1 MGGLVVKKVR
11 YKMNNV
17 NPPKALIIAH
27 NTERYRQII
36 QNTIAIAF
44 LGTPHRGVNLA
55 NLLKTILDVSFSE
68 AKYVRDLLPDSQSI
82 KTINDEFGDRS
93 KGVEIASFWE
103 SMGMELADVFLKVWF
118 ILILGNHC
126 A

>member
-11 YKMNNV
+11 YKFENA
-17 NPPKALIIAH
+17 NPLKALIMAH
-27 NTERYRQII
+27 NIERYRQIS

-68 AKYVRDLLPDSQSI
+68 AKYIRDLLPDSQSI
-82 KTINDEFGDRS
+82 KNINDELETAPREW
-93 KGVEIASFWE
+93 K
-103 SMGMELADVFLKVWF
+103 
-118 ILILGNHC
+118 
-126 A
+126 